1 MRYLRISESNDSNI
15 FCFNGPLF
23 DGIPEIITPTI
34 AKRSAN
40 VREGVIISV
49 YP

>member
-1 MRYLRISESNDSNI
+1 MTTTFFAFD
-15 FCFNGPLF
+15 GPLF
-23 DGIPEIITPTI
+23 HGLPEIITPTI

-40 VREGVIISV
+40 VREEVIISV